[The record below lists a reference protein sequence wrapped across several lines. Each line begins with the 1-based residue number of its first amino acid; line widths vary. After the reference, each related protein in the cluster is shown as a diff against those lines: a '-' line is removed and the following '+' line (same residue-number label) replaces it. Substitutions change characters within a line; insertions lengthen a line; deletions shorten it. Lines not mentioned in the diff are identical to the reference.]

1 MEKYNILVKGIIKY
15 EDKYLVVKR
24 WYDDRIL
31 EPFQW
36 NFIDGGIDF
45 GESPE
50 KALFRHVAEQ
60 VGMTVTVDRI
70 LYTWS
75 FTTGDVFNVG
85 ISYLCI
91 ATMDNV
97 VLSEELLE
105 HQWITREEFDSYIDK
120 RILDDI
126 ERNE

>member
-105 HQWITREEFDSYIDK
+105 HQWITREVFDSYIDK